1 MEASDNLVQ
10 TGLPPIV
17 LHGYWRSGT
26 SFRAR
31 LALEYKRLSYIQVT
45 HNLRTG
51 EHRDA
56 KYLALNPMGL
66 VPTVQCGDRLFT
78 QSSAIIEWLEEVFPS
93 PALLPRRP
101 PARAIVR
108 GMAMTVACDIHPLN
122 NLRVLN
128 ALRNQC
134 KASADQ
140 VQNWIETW
148 IHEGFTALEAMIAEH
163 GGQHCFG
170 DQFTIAD
177 CHLIPQVYSAQR
189 YGVPLDSYPRITA
202 VALSAQPLD
211 WVIAAHPDSQHDRE
225 LTQ

>member
-10 TGLPPIV
+10 TGLPPV

-93 PALLPRRP
+93 PALLPPRP

-122 NLRVLN
+122 NLRVLRDR
-128 ALRNQC
+128 LRMC
-134 KASADQ
+134 
-140 VQNWIETW
+140 
-148 IHEGFTALEAMIAEH
+148 
-163 GGQHCFG
+163 
-170 DQFTIAD
+170 
-177 CHLIPQVYSAQR
+177 
-189 YGVPLDSYPRITA
+189 
-202 VALSAQPLD
+202 
-211 WVIAAHPDSQHDRE
+211 
-225 LTQ
+225 